1 MFTGWRNRGRTLD
14 PGAPM
19 HTAGMRV
26 VVIGAGF
33 AGLAAAEALASGG
46 AEVVVLEARD
56 RVGGRVWSRELP
68 SGDIV
73 ELGAEFILPG
83 DLVIRQLAGRLGL
96 DLFAKGTTYG
106 DREPRGGIGVA
117 RAELVAGYEAVAAA
131 ARVGRLGGG
140 SVVDALDRLSMTKGA
155 REAIRA
161 RVEVSTAYR
170 ADDQAASVLAE
181 AGCGIG
187 DFATHSIAGGNQR
200 LAAALAA
207 RLGGAVRM
215 RSAVERIAWSSQG
228 VRVRASGDDLE
239 ADAAVIAV
247 PASVIDRIAFDPP
260 LPQAKAQAMA
270 SVRYGDAAKL
280 FLPLDHDTQPNATLS
295 VPDRFWTF
303 TQLRPDGAPLRIAGS
318 FAGSS
323 IAMSRLDVA
332 SGPDRW
338 IDAVRRLRPDL
349 PIRHDE
355 AVLSTWADDP
365 WIGAAYSARSRTS
378 PMNDAVLAA
387 PVGPLH
393 FAGEHTA
400 GARHALMD
408 GALASGLRAATEI
421 LGGPQPVAR

>member
-1 MFTGWRNRGRTLD
+1 
-14 PGAPM
+14 M

-33 AGLAAAEALASGG
+33 AGLAAADALVTAG

-68 SGDIV
+68 SGDVI
-73 ELGAEFILPG
+73 EMGAEFILPG
-83 DLVIRQLAGRLGL
+83 DRVIRETAARLGL
-96 DLFAKGTTYG
+96 ELFAKGTTYG
-106 DREPRGGIGVA
+106 DREPRGGIGVS
-117 RAELVAGYEAVAAA
+117 RSELVAGYGAVAAA
-131 ARVGRLGGG
+131 AGLGRLGGG
-140 SVVDALDRLSMTKGA
+140 SVVDALERLSMTPGA

-161 RVEVSTAYR
+161 RVEVSTAYSTE
-170 ADDQAASVLAE
+170 DQAAAVLSE
-181 AGCGIG
+181 AGTGFG

-200 LAAALAA
+200 VATALAA
-207 RLGGAVRM
+207 RLGDAVRL
-215 RSAVERIAWSSQG
+215 RSAVERVAWSSG
-228 VRVRASGDDLE
+228 SVRVRAAGDDIE
-239 ADAAVIAV
+239 ADATVIAV

-260 LPQAKAQAMA
+260 LPPSKVQALS

-280 FLPLDHDTQPNATLS
+280 FLPLDDDVQPSATLS

-303 TQLRPDGAPLRIAGS
+303 TQHRPNGDPLRVAGS

-323 IAMSRLDVA
+323 LAMSRLAVA

-338 IDAVRRLRPDL
+338 IEAVRRLRPDL
-349 PIRHDE
+349 PIRPDE

-378 PMNDAVLAA
+378 PMDDAALAA

-400 GARHALMD
+400 GPRHALMD
-408 GALASGLRAATEI
+408 GALESGLRASAEV
-421 LGGPQPVAR
+421 LGALRAPEM